1 MQIIAIGQTRE
12 VPYREKMKARIRYI
26 IFGVLLITGAFSGE
40 IQGLDPNAKESGLI
54 VQPYDPLPFDL
65 KVFPN
70 PFDQTTTISYTLHK
84 RLKMRLVVT
93 DNQGKT
99 VAILVNN
106 DQEKGKYVIQWG
118 GTDNQGALLPSGVYY
133 LRMQANTQVVLVKMF
148 LIRP

>member
-1 MQIIAIGQTRE
+1 MLWK
-12 VPYREKMKARIRYI
+12 YLMEKKMRARIRYI
-26 IFGVLLITGAFSGE
+26 ICGLLFIIGAFAGAIAGTE
-40 IQGLDPNAKESGLI
+40 ANAKESGLI

-65 KVFPN
+65 RVFPN
-70 PFDQTTTISYTLHK
+70 PFDQTTSISYTLHK
-84 RLKMRLVVT
+84 RLKMRLVIT

-106 DQEKGKYVIQWG
+106 DQDKGNYVIQWG
-118 GTDNQGALLPSGVYY
+118 GTDTQGTLMPSGVYY